1 MVRTG
6 LSEVI
11 GSWKIM
17 AMRLPR
23 MSRISASLSASEID
37 ALEAD
42 AAGNGAAEP
51 VRQQAQ
57 HGERR
62 HALAAAG
69 FADDAQRLAGTDR
82 ERHAVD
88 GARDPVLGEE
98 LGLEALDLEQG
109 RSHRSPH
116 MRRAMRGSRRSR
128 RPSPTRLTASTT
140 SASARPGQN
149 TVHGAL
155 AR

>member
-23 MSRISASLSASEID
+23 MSRICASLERQQID
-37 ALEAD
+37 AVEAD
-42 AAGNGAAEP
+42 RAGHGAAEP

-57 HGERR
+57 HRQRG

-69 FADDAQRLAGTDR
+69 FADDAERLAGADR

-88 GARDPVLGEE
+88 GPRDAVLGEE
-98 LGLEALDLEQG
+98 VGLEVLDLEQG
-109 RSHRSPH
+109 RGHGSPH
-116 MRRAMRGSRRSR
+116 MRRAMRGSSRSR
-128 RPSPTRLTASTT
+128 SPSPTRLTASTT
-140 SASARPGQN
+140 SASASPGQN